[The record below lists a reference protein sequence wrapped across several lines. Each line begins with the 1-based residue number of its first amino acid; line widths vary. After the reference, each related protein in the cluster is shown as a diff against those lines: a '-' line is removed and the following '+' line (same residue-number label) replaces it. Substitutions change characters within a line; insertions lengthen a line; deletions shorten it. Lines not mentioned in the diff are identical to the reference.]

1 MTMGASSAVGGCTDA
16 LALPAPLYC
25 TAAQEGIDRAA
36 VFARSWQLV
45 AHGAQL
51 TGTGDHVPAGIAG
64 VPLVI
69 VRGED
74 GVLHALHNVCRHR
87 AGPLVLCPG
96 RAASSLRCR
105 YHGWNYG
112 LDGRLRSATEMAGAN
127 GFDVAGIH
135 LPRARVALWQ
145 GLVFACLDGTAPA
158 LEEVM
163 AGMAERMDRRDFGAM
178 HFHRRVSYDIA
189 CNWKTYVD
197 NYLEGYHLPHVHP
210 GLNRL
215 LDYRNYRI
223 ETTAWHSLQYS
234 PLSADGPYAAGQ
246 AWYWFIWPNTMLNVL
261 PGRLQ
266 TNQVLPTGTQ
276 SCRVEFDFYYD
287 ADLPEAERTRLAA
300 EDLAFSD
307 EVQREDITICEQVQV
322 GLASG
327 SYLAGRLNPLRETA
341 VFHFH
346 ELLRK
351 AYLAAPIG

>member
-1 MTMGASSAVGGCTDA
+1 MTLRTPSAVAGGADA

-25 TAAQEGIDRAA
+25 SAAQEGIDRDT

-45 AHGAQL
+45 AHAAQL
-51 TGTGDHVPAGIAG
+51 TGAGDHVPSSIAG

-74 GVLHALHNVCRHR
+74 GALRALHNVCRHR

-96 RAASSLRCR
+96 RAAKSLRCR
-105 YHGWNYG
+105 YHGWNYA
-112 LDGRLRSATEMAGAN
+112 LDGQLRSATEMHGAS
-127 GFDVAGIH
+127 GFDVAQVH
-135 LPRARVALWQ
+135 LPQARVALWQ
-145 GLVFACLDGTAPA
+145 GLVFVCLDAATPP
-158 LEEVM
+158 LEEVV
-163 AGMAERMDRRDFGAM
+163 AGMAQRMDERDFGSM
-178 HFHRRVSYDIA
+178 RFHRRVSYDIA

-215 LDYRNYRI
+215 LDYRSYHI
-223 ETTAWHSLQYS
+223 ETAAWHSLQFS

-246 AWYWFIWPNTMLNVL
+246 AWYWFVWPNTMLNVL

-266 TNQVLPTGTQ
+266 TNQVLPIGAQ
-276 SCRVEFDFYYD
+276 RCRVDFDFYYD
-287 ADLPEAERTRLAA
+287 SDLAPEELSRLST

-327 SYLAGRLNPLRETA
+327 SYLAGRLHPLRETA
-341 VFHFH
+341 LSHFH
-346 ELLRK
+346 ALLRA
-351 AYLAAPIG
+351 AYRTA